1 MKGKPKLHKYMGGGN
16 QRRSC
21 CGIAAGS
28 ALVKAPRFCIDFAG
42 SLKLNSHK
50 NLCKP
55 VNLDQIGF
63 DLSDKEISAPDRRFV
78 IDSVLGRGALSPAGY
93 GPGTIACETQEHGRL
108 L

>member
-1 MKGKPKLHKYMGGGN
+1 MGGRGVRGKVVLKWN
-16 QRRSC
+16 LDQHWLKLQGFVVTLQPC
-21 CGIAAGS
+21 
-28 ALVKAPRFCIDFAG
+28 P
-42 SLKLNSHK
+42 KLNSHK